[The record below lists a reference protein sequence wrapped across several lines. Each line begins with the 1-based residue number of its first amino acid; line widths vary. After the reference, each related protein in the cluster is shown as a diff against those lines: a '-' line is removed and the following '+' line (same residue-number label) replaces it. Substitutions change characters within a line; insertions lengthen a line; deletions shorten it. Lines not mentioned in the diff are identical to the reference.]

1 MSSEELCPRLLDVL
15 RPPIL
20 ERQRKPRNRGITMV
34 IDKGL
39 GPYATRDLMEGLS
52 HAIDM
57 VKFAFGTSLLYP
69 HDLLEAKI
77 RTIREA
83 GVGVYPGGT
92 LTEIAFFQG
101 KYTQFL
107 TSAQALGFSFIEVSE
122 GTIDLSWAERE
133 ALILE
138 ALDKGFRVLSEV
150 GKKDPGRRLS
160 NQRMQEQIHRDLELG
175 VFKVI
180 VEGRD
185 SGKGVGI
192 YDKDGNIVPAELE
205 TVLSGPWEMS
215 DIIIEAPIPSQ
226 QKHLLLRLGSH
237 VNLGNVQ
244 PEHVM
249 ALECMRQ
256 GLRSDTL
263 QAVVDALMPRA
274 EKTG

>member
-1 MSSEELCPRLLDVL
+1 
-15 RPPIL
+15 
-20 ERQRKPRNRGITMV
+20 MV

-39 GPYATRDLMEGLS
+39 GLGATRDLMEGFS

-57 VKFAFGTSLLYP
+57 VKLAFGTSLIYP
-69 HDLLEAKI
+69 PDLLEAKI
-77 RTIREA
+77 HMIKDA
-83 GVGVYPGGT
+83 GVQVYPGGT
-92 LTEIAFFQG
+92 LTEIAFLQG

-107 TSAQALGFSFIEVSE
+107 ASAQALGFSCVEVSE
-122 GTIDLSWAERE
+122 GTIDLSRAERE

-138 ALDKGFRVLSEV
+138 ALDSGFTVLSEV
-150 GKKDPGRRLS
+150 GKKDPRRRLS
-160 NQRMQEQIHRDLELG
+160 NQRMQEQILRDLELG
-175 VFKVI
+175 VSKVI

-192 YDKDGNIVPAELE
+192 YDKDGNIIPSELE
-205 TVLSGPWEMS
+205 IVLSGPWELS
-215 DIIIEAPIPSQ
+215 NIIIEAPMPSQ

-263 QAVVDALMPRA
+263 QAVMDASIPRV